1 MTKMTYVSA
10 LTEAIEI
17 IKGFEG
23 KEELIKKLEALKGV
37 KEKEAA
43 RPSKPTKKD
52 KEKAEERERLAAE
65 VMALDFPAE
74 GFRPCIIAEK
84 VGASTSFLTR
94 VLSALAEE
102 GKLIREDKGK
112 YKDEKGHSKTGII
125 YKKRA

>member
-10 LTEAIEI
+10 LAEAIEI
-17 IKGFEG
+17 VSTIEG
-23 KEELIKKLEALKGV
+23 KEELVEKLKDLKGV
-37 KEKEAA
+37 KEREAA

-52 KEKAEERERLAAE
+52 KEKAEERTRLAAE

-74 GFRPCIIAEK
+74 GLRPCVIAEK
-84 VGASTSFLTR
+84 MGTSTSFLSR
-94 VLSALAEE
+94 VLSSLAED

-125 YKKRA
+125 YKKGV

>member
-10 LTEAIEI
+10 LADAIEI

-23 KEELIKKLEALKGV
+23 KEELIEKLEALKAT
-37 KEKEAA
+37 KEREAA
-43 RPSKPTKKD
+43 RPSKPSKKD
-52 KEKAEERERLAAE
+52 KEKAEERERLAVE
-65 VMALDFPAE
+65 VMDLDFPVE
-74 GFRPCIIAEK
+74 GFRPCVIAEK
-84 VGASTSFLTR
+84 MGTSTSFITR

-125 YKKRA
+125 YKKGA

>member
-10 LTEAIEI
+10 LADAIEI

-23 KEELIKKLEALKGV
+23 KEELIEKLEALKAT
-37 KEKEAA
+37 KEREAA

-52 KEKAEERERLAAE
+52 REKAEERERLAAE
-65 VMALDFPAE
+65 VMELDFPAE
-74 GFRPCIIAEK
+74 GFRPCVIAEK
-84 VGASTSFLTR
+84 MGTSTSFITR
-94 VLSALAEE
+94 VLSSLAED

>member
-10 LTEAIEI
+10 LADAIEI
-17 IKGFEG
+17 ISAIEG
-23 KEELIKKLEALKGV
+23 KEELIEKLKALKDV
-37 KEKEAA
+37 KEREAA
-43 RPSKPTKKD
+43 HPSKPTKKD
-52 KEKAEERERLAAE
+52 KEKAEERERLATE

-74 GFRPCIIAEK
+74 GFRPCVIAEK
-84 VGASTSFLTR
+84 VGASTSFITR
-94 VLSALAEE
+94 VLSSLAED